1 MAQLRLGYPAIKQRG
16 AEVAQITATPPNV
29 GALSTHRFTL
39 PSVYLSDGDHAVHR
53 HNGLTTRSMLN
64 AMKGSLKSFPGM
76 VAGVVQGQQP
86 SPLPYVASGLAD
98 NAMEQA
104 VFLIGRDG
112 RVSFRHI
119 ADGRAHIPS
128 NDTLLHALDALP

>member
-16 AEVAQITATPPNV
+16 AEVVQITATPPKV
-29 GALSTHRFTL
+29 GALYARRFTL
-39 PSVYLSDGDHAVHR
+39 PFVYLCDGDHAVHR
-53 HNGLTTRSMLN
+53 HYGLTTRGMLN
-64 AMKGSLKSFPGM
+64 ALKGSLKSFPGM